1 MKKHL
6 RQEGNDLKGES
17 EKFPD
22 SVPIARFD
30 LGGLPAED
38 RYSIWKESIS
48 VIFDVE
54 REVETGSA
62 PFAAALTTCHLG
74 SMLLVDTASV
84 GQSFQRKSPLIARDG
99 LDHCIIQVY
108 QNGTTRGQWGKR
120 HSTVQPGDVF
130 LLDLTQP
137 LDSCASD
144 FRNLTLML
152 PRDLLAPHLGAPE
165 RLHGQSLAHDS
176 ARGRLLGQHIRT
188 LWEVAT
194 TLSSEEAH
202 RISQG
207 LVHLIGA
214 YFGEGRVE
222 EDRPEAGA
230 ALLETVRRHIA
241 DHLGDPRLTP
251 ESLAAYFRVSRSYL
265 YSLFQPL
272 GGITR
277 YIQQQRLRRAFLEL
291 TQPASRPRR
300 VSQIAYRVGYRN
312 EAHFSRS
319 FRHAFGMS
327 PSEARS
333 IGLQAVRY
341 TAKGHDQPIDRRYER
356 WVRELNAPDI

>member
-17 EKFPD
+17 EKLPD
-22 SVPIARFD
+22 TVPIARFD
-30 LGGLPAED
+30 LDNVPAED
-38 RYSIWKESIS
+38 RFSIWKESIS

-54 REVETGSA
+54 REVDGGSA
-62 PFAAALTTCHLG
+62 PFAATLTTCHLG
-74 SMLLVDTASV
+74 SMLLVDTSSI
-84 GQSFQRKSPLIARDG
+84 GQYFQRKSPLIARDG

-108 QNGTTRGQWGKR
+108 QNGTTRGEWGKR

-165 RLHGQSLAHDS
+165 RLHDLSLARDS

-194 TLSSEEAH
+194 TLSSDEAH
-202 RISQG
+202 CISQG
-207 LVHLIGA
+207 LVQLIGA

-222 EDRPEAGA
+222 EDRPETGA

-277 YIQQQRLRRAFLEL
+277 HIQQQRLRRAYLEL
-291 TQPASRPRR
+291 TRPSTRPRR
-300 VSQIAYRVGYRN
+300 ISEIAYRVGYRN

-333 IGLQAVRY
+333 IALQDIRY
-341 TAKGHDQPIDRRYER
+341 TARHQDHPIDRRHER
-356 WVRELNAPDI
+356 WVRELNAPDF

>member
-1 MKKHL
+1 VK
-6 RQEGNDLKGES
+6 DES
-17 EKFPD
+17 EQLAD
-22 SVPIARFD
+22 TVPIARFD
-30 LGGLPAED
+30 LDSLPAED

-54 REVETGSA
+54 REVEADTA

-74 SMLLVDTASV
+74 SMLLVDTSSV
-84 GQSFQRKSPLIARDG
+84 GQYFQRKSPLIARDG

-108 QNGTTRGQWGKR
+108 QSGTTRGQWGRR
-120 HSTVQPGDVF
+120 HSAVQPGDVF
-130 LLDLTQP
+130 LLDLAQP

-144 FRNLTLML
+144 FRNLTLVL
-152 PRDLLAPHLGAPE
+152 PRDLLTPHLGAPE
-165 RLHGQSLAHDS
+165 RLHGQSLARNS
-176 ARGRLLGQHIRT
+176 PRGRLLGQHIRT

-194 TLSSEEAH
+194 TLNSDEAQ
-202 RISQG
+202 RIAQG

-214 YFGEGRVE
+214 YFGAGRVE
-222 EDRPEAGA
+222 EDRPETGA
-230 ALLETVRRHIA
+230 VLLETVRRHIA
-241 DHLGDPRLTP
+241 DQLTDPLLTP
-251 ESLAAYFRVSRSYL
+251 ESLAAHFHVSRSYL

-300 VSQIAYRVGYRN
+300 VSEIAYRVGFSN
-312 EAHFSRS
+312 EAHFSKS

-333 IGLQAVRY
+333 IGLQAARY
-341 TAKGHDQPIDRRYER
+341 TAAGHDQAVDRRYER
-356 WVRELNAPDI
+356 WIRELHAPDF